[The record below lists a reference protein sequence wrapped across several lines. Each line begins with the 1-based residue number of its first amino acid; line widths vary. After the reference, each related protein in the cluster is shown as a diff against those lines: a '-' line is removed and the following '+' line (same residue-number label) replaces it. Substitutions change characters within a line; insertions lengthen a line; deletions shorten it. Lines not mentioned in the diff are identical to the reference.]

1 MTLYFSSGGGR
12 FGNQILNLIHLIAL
26 SIEYDLKVIKL
37 NDLFIVANDGSLM
50 FDVNSDKVS
59 WEINKNTDRFKFFY
73 RFFYKFY
80 ILLFHIYF
88 HFSPFKKSYKIGDV
102 RNLPKF
108 ILGNNLN
115 TNYYLNRLKQESY
128 KYDIVISGWG
138 VRDWGLVLKH
148 KKLILENL
156 KKGFESYIS
165 LKKSFKKDY
174 LLVHI
179 RRTDFLE
186 IDTYKALN
194 FDDQTWLKSI
204 VKLCLFASINK
215 VVIFS
220 DSKIDEIFISK
231 LKMNGLEVIIPET
244 YKNNKDLFLK
254 LFIRYINSS
263 YLIICNSSTLVLSI
277 AFLFHEIIYLPSK
290 DKDFQKVFLNEA
302 HENYP
307 TNLNWN

>member
-1 MTLYFSSGGGR
+1 LTLYFSSGGGR
-12 FGNQILNLIHLIAL
+12 IGNQILNLIHLIAL

-59 WEINKNTDRFKFFY
+59 WEINKNLDKFKFFY
-73 RFFYKFY
+73 IFFYKFY

-115 TNYYLNRLKQESY
+115 TNYLNRLKKESY

-148 KKLILENL
+148 KKSILENL
-156 KKGFESYIS
+156 KKGFDNYIS

-186 IDTYKALN
+186 IDTYKDLN

-220 DSKIDEIFISK
+220 DSKIDDIFISK

-244 YKNNKDLFLK
+244 YKKNKDLFLK
-254 LFIRYINSS
+254 LFIRYIISS
-263 YLIICNSSTLVLSI
+263 NLIICNSSTLVLSI
-277 AFLFHEIIYLPSK
+277 AFLFHETIYLPSN

>member
-1 MTLYFSSGGGR
+1 M
-12 FGNQILNLIHLIAL
+12 IHLIAL

-128 KYDIVISGWG
+128 KYDIVISG
-138 VRDWGLVLKH
+138 
-148 KKLILENL
+148 
-156 KKGFESYIS
+156 
-165 LKKSFKKDY
+165 
-174 LLVHI
+174 
-179 RRTDFLE
+179 
-186 IDTYKALN
+186 
-194 FDDQTWLKSI
+194 
-204 VKLCLFASINK
+204 
-215 VVIFS
+215 
-220 DSKIDEIFISK
+220 
-231 LKMNGLEVIIPET
+231 
-244 YKNNKDLFLK
+244 
-254 LFIRYINSS
+254 
-263 YLIICNSSTLVLSI
+263 
-277 AFLFHEIIYLPSK
+277 
-290 DKDFQKVFLNEA
+290 
-302 HENYP
+302 
-307 TNLNWN
+307 